1 VGIRA
6 GAAEVKYLEDPDV
19 TLYNGDC
26 LEVLR
31 TLPDRSVHMCA
42 TSPPFY
48 GLRDYGTG
56 TWEGGDES
64 CDHVPKVDTSERQR
78 YTPGGS
84 LKRGGDDFK
93 ALRVCECGARRI
105 DRQIGLEESPDEWV
119 ARLVEVFREV
129 RRVLRDD
136 GTLWVEIGDSYAS
149 QGGQRDGYAANTG
162 QGARR
167 DHEPRRKRP
176 QNGLTGGTSTIG
188 AAVNSPSVADIKQ
201 KDLLGQPWLLAK
213 ALRDPYYTGAIKEER
228 DRVWLAATIDAE
240 GCIAGNTHV
249 RKDDGR
255 TRTAVHISITNTSLA
270 LLDEATRIWPACRQ
284 QHDGRDGSMGERPCW
299 RWTATDVDSCSLL
312 MRELYPYLIVKRK
325 QALLAFNFF
334 EMSRESKR
342 YGKTEQGA
350 QMRERRGWIT
360 GALSD
365 LNKGREIDVP
375 SWIKE
380 PPSLY
385 EPGWYLRSEICWSR
399 PNPMPESVTDRPT
412 KAHSTVFLLSKSPRY
427 FYDQEAVREPQSV
440 YSGEQVGMVRGLK
453 RRAESMPN
461 GVVPS
466 GNESPDRQYA
476 VDALSP
482 ANGANARSVWQIAT
496 EPTPFAHF
504 ATWPQKLVSRMI
516 LAGTSERGVCPECG
530 GPWVRETR
538 LDDDYRAL
546 LVQRYKPEGIAAFL
560 CEARANAGVKQSE
573 VASHFPSR
581 TGGLTGCVSNW
592 ELGKNVPT
600 PEQWETLRAILGFG
614 GEMDEAIGAWHEYE
628 TGVWQEGPE
637 WGVKRAPAAAVRVN
651 HHVGWRPSCD
661 CSWRMPPAI
670 PTPVSATIL
679 DPFAGSGT
687 TLLVARKLG
696 RRAIG
701 IELNAEYCELASS
714 RLAQQSLFAVA
725 DD

>member
-1 VGIRA
+1 
-6 GAAEVKYLEDPDV
+6 
-19 TLYNGDC
+19 
-26 LEVLR
+26 
-31 TLPDRSVHMCA
+31 
-42 TSPPFY
+42 
-48 GLRDYGTG
+48 
-56 TWEGGDES
+56 
-64 CDHVPKVDTSERQR
+64 
-78 YTPGGS
+78 
-84 LKRGGDDFK
+84 
-93 ALRVCECGARRI
+93 
-105 DRQIGLEESPDEWV
+105 
-119 ARLVEVFREV
+119 
-129 RRVLRDD
+129 
-136 GTLWVEIGDSYAS
+136 
-149 QGGQRDGYAANTG
+149 
-162 QGARR
+162 
-167 DHEPRRKRP
+167 
-176 QNGLTGGTSTIG
+176 
-188 AAVNSPSVADIKQ
+188 
-201 KDLLGQPWLLAK
+201 
-213 ALRDPYYTGAIKEER
+213 
-228 DRVWLAATIDAE
+228 
-240 GCIAGNTHV
+240 
-249 RKDDGR
+249 
-255 TRTAVHISITNTSLA
+255 
-270 LLDEATRIWPACRQ
+270 
-284 QHDGRDGSMGERPCW
+284 
-299 RWTATDVDSCSLL
+299 
-312 MRELYPYLIVKRK
+312 
-325 QALLAFNFF
+325 
-334 EMSRESKR
+334 
-342 YGKTEQGA
+342 
-350 QMRERRGWIT
+350 
-360 GALSD
+360 
-365 LNKGREIDVP
+365 
-375 SWIKE
+375 
-380 PPSLY
+380 
-385 EPGWYLRSEICWSR
+385 
-399 PNPMPESVTDRPT
+399 
-412 KAHSTVFLLSKSPRY
+412 VFLLSKSPRY

-701 IELNAEYCELASS
+701 IELNEEYCELASS

>member
-1 VGIRA
+1 
-6 GAAEVKYLEDPDV
+6 
-19 TLYNGDC
+19 
-26 LEVLR
+26 
-31 TLPDRSVHMCA
+31 MCA

-48 GLRDYGTG
+48 GLRDYNA
-56 TWEGGDES
+56 EG
-64 CDHVPKVDTSERQR
+64 
-78 YTPGGS
+78 
-84 LKRGGDDFK
+84 
-93 ALRVCECGARRI
+93 
-105 DRQIGLEESPDEWV
+105 QIGLEESPDEWV

-136 GTLWVEIGDSYAS
+136 GTLWVEIGDSY
-149 QGGQRDGYAANTG
+149 GAANNRNTG
-162 QGARR
+162 SRQTTPTDGSER
-167 DHEPRRKRP
+167 DDALGFNE
-176 QNGLTGGTSTIG
+176 GTYRNIPGTK
-188 AAVNSPSVADIKQ
+188 P
-201 KDLLGQPWLLAK
+201 KDLLGQPWLLAF
-213 ALRDPYYTGAIKEER
+213 ALRAD
-228 DRVWLAATIDAE
+228 
-240 GCIAGNTHV
+240 
-249 RKDDGR
+249 
-255 TRTAVHISITNTSLA
+255 
-270 LLDEATRIWPACRQ
+270 
-284 QHDGRDGSMGERPCW
+284 
-299 RWTATDVDSCSLL
+299 
-312 MRELYPYLIVKRK
+312 
-325 QALLAFNFF
+325 
-334 EMSRESKR
+334 
-342 YGKTEQGA
+342 
-350 QMRERRGWIT
+350 
-360 GALSD
+360 
-365 LNKGREIDVP
+365 
-375 SWIKE
+375 
-380 PPSLY
+380 
-385 EPGWYLRSEICWSR
+385 GWYLRSEIIWAR